1 MSPRFIMPIVLFL
14 LSGCIHSSQSVTPKG
29 TVIILNGTS
38 GVGKSSIQKKLQ
50 ELFEEPY
57 LKVGI
62 DNFVVGVLP
71 EKYLNGSATHSEQ
84 IWESSKSRT
93 PDDKP
98 IFELHFGPDGRK
110 IISGMHQAIAAYAHT
125 GNNVIVDYILY
136 DSTWLAELV
145 TALKDVRVYF
155 IGIHASLD
163 VIEQREKDRATS
175 PQGHA
180 RSIYDT
186 VHAGCT
192 YDLLIDTTAISS
204 DQAAMRIKE
213 FIEKNP
219 TPQAFKSPNL
229 SNG

>member
-1 MSPRFIMPIVLFL
+1 MSPRLIMPMFL
-14 LSGCIHSSQSVTPKG
+14 VMLAGCIHSSEPITPQG

-62 DNFVVGVLP
+62 DNFFVGILP
-71 EKYLNGSATHSEQ
+71 EKYLTGTATHPEQ
-84 IWESSKSRT
+84 IWESSKSVT
-93 PDDKP
+93 ADDKP
-98 IFELHFGPDGRK
+98 IFELTFGPDGRK
-110 IISGMHQAIAAYAHT
+110 IISGMHQAIAAYART

-136 DSTWLAELV
+136 DPAWLAELV
-145 TALKDVRVYF
+145 TALKDARVYF

-186 VHAGCT
+186 VHTGCT
-192 YDLLIDTTAISS
+192 YDLFIDTTAISI
-204 DQAAMRIKE
+204 DQAATQIKE
-213 FIEKNP
+213 FIKKNP
-219 TPQAFKSPNL
+219 TPQAFKSPHL